1 MLSSVDI
8 ANCIIKMTLA
18 DQGSSTDILF
28 WNTLKQMD
36 ILEFEI
42 LSHNDP
48 LFGFVG
54 EQVGTK
60 GCIWLYTRFGHEGPL
75 QKRLKIQYVIED
87 AHRSYNILLGLP
99 SLNALGMHANQRTTR
114 ECYMAS
120 LRLHPHTRKE
130 TTQVVHYVKA
140 EAKVEEV
147 EGLKLDP
154 RTNNGNQVTPVEE
167 MTTFQLGPREG
178 HVTQLGNQLP
188 EDDNS

>member
-54 EQVGTK
+54 E
-60 GCIWLYTRFGHEGPL
+60 
-75 QKRLKIQYVIED
+75 
-87 AHRSYNILLGLP
+87 
-99 SLNALGMHANQRTTR
+99 
-114 ECYMAS
+114 
-120 LRLHPHTRKE
+120 
-130 TTQVVHYVKA
+130 
-140 EAKVEEV
+140 
-147 EGLKLDP
+147 
-154 RTNNGNQVTPVEE
+154 
-167 MTTFQLGPREG
+167 
-178 HVTQLGNQLP
+178 
-188 EDDNS
+188 